1 MAGPAQQQPQSI
13 VIPPGEGR
21 QTYESTALAWKIQN
35 LETTL
40 DGTLKSITGPA
51 ALRITRRAGSL
62 DAGDVATA
70 GAPTTQYWNT
80 GRPHSVFHAGLQAGA
95 ASILLYRFGSK
106 MYRFLGSHGGGASPA
121 DEVILSGL
129 NDPAVPL
136 YPDQYVVM
144 NDQVIWTNGVDRAQ
158 IITYDGSVG
167 DLGYSRKPSP
177 PQIFHP
183 AKPSFEQSFLY
194 FPNAWGYSWP
204 GRIGTP
210 GDVLTGREGALL
222 AGRWYYHV
230 QYEDSYGNLSAFS
243 ARSEAVQLSS
253 NQADPFSRG
262 FTEPDFAEGKVNQ
275 EGSEIDDLT
284 RRFLLKT
291 AGDAP
296 EQTVAVHIYR
306 TPDTFHVDATPRF
319 LARIPGR
326 SQVVF
331 DDNYSDT
338 ELSDPWNEMVDVP
351 VFRVA
356 CAHQGRLIIGNMPGD
371 PGLVRRSEPG
381 FAGTFGRQEF
391 VYPDTGGS
399 EVTALTSHGGLLLA
413 FTDSCVYSLTDF
425 GNPVPL
431 TQGIGCVAPRSIQS
445 LRNGTL
451 VWLGRDGFYGMDMN
465 GGVTR
470 LSATIDKVM
479 RRDVNRALL
488 RLAVATVDADT
499 GEYRCALAPAGSIYN
514 RRIMCF
520 DGTFWRRLDM
530 GVHFADL
537 TTTDDWRQYV
547 VGIGT
552 DVEKEVDITLTDG
565 SGTELDFSRVFVLG
579 HETGDYQPP
588 ARQVVYRS
596 AWMKSSIDGLTPTN
610 VRSMYIGLLD
620 AWNGTATIKAY
631 RNGSWK
637 KHVSMDDLRLVG
649 PDDGSDVVTDIAGSA
664 VIGTASAHEPRL
676 YWREVPVDIRNAN
689 SWAFEVVID
698 GEPLS
703 GLGRMHIAAFAFD
716 ISLASGGTPRGRVP
730 RRNDQ

>member
-51 ALRITRRAGSL
+51 ALRITRRHWIPDPADL
-62 DAGDVATA
+62 TEEINDASNVAAA

-80 GRPHSVFHAGLQAGA
+80 DRPHSVFHAGLQAGS

-106 MYRFLGSHGGGASPA
+106 MYRFLGSHGGSASPP
-121 DEVILSGL
+121 DEVILDGL
-129 NDPAVPL
+129 SDPAVPL

-158 IITYDGSVG
+158 IITYDGKAG
-167 DLGYSRKPSP
+167 NLGYDKKPSP

-210 GDVLTGREGALL
+210 GDVLAGREGALL

-230 QYEDSYGNLSAFS
+230 QYEDVYGNLSAFS

-291 AGDAP
+291 AGEATDD
-296 EQTVAVHIYR
+296 TIAVHIYR
-306 TPDTFHVDATPRF
+306 TPDTFHVDSTPRL
-319 LARIPGR
+319 LARIPGK

-331 DDNYSDT
+331 DDNHSDT
-338 ELSDPWNEMVDVP
+338 ELGDPWQETVDVP

-356 CAHQGRLIIGNMPGD
+356 CAHQGRLVIGNFPGD

-391 VYPDTGGS
+391 VYPDTSGA
-399 EVTALTSHGGLLLA
+399 EITALASHGGLLLA
-413 FTDSCVYSLTDF
+413 FTNSCVYSLSDF
-425 GNPVPL
+425 GNGAIDSGYRVCRASVDSGASQRRAGL
-431 TQGIGCVAPRSIQS
+431 A
-445 LRNGTL
+445 GT
-451 VWLGRDGFYGMDMN
+451 
-465 GGVTR
+465 
-470 LSATIDKVM
+470 
-479 RRDVNRALL
+479 RRLL
-488 RLAVATVDADT
+488 RYVD
-499 GEYRCALAPAGSIYN
+499 G
-514 RRIMCF
+514 
-520 DGTFWRRLDM
+520 W
-530 GVHFADL
+530 
-537 TTTDDWRQYV
+537 
-547 VGIGT
+547 
-552 DVEKEVDITLTDG
+552 
-565 SGTELDFSRVFVLG
+565 
-579 HETGDYQPP
+579 
-588 ARQVVYRS
+588 
-596 AWMKSSIDGLTPTN
+596 
-610 VRSMYIGLLD
+610 
-620 AWNGTATIKAY
+620 
-631 RNGSWK
+631 
-637 KHVSMDDLRLVG
+637 
-649 PDDGSDVVTDIAGSA
+649 
-664 VIGTASAHEPRL
+664 
-676 YWREVPVDIRNAN
+676 
-689 SWAFEVVID
+689 
-698 GEPLS
+698 
-703 GLGRMHIAAFAFD
+703 
-716 ISLASGGTPRGRVP
+716 
-730 RRNDQ
+730 

>member
-1 MAGPAQQQPQSI
+1 

-40 DGTLKSITGPA
+40 DGTLKSVTGPA
-51 ALRITRRAGSL
+51 ALRITRRVEGL
-62 DAGDVATA
+62 NAGDVAAA

-80 GRPHSVFHAGLQAGA
+80 GRPHSIFHAGLQSGS

-106 MYRFLGSHGGGASPA
+106 LYRFLGSHGGSAAPA
-121 DEVILSGL
+121 DEVILTGL
-129 NDPAVPL
+129 SDPAVPL
-136 YPDQYVVM
+136 YPDQYVTM
-144 NDQVIWTNGVDRAQ
+144 NGQVIWTNGVDRAQ
-158 IITYDGSVG
+158 IITYDGTAG
-167 DLGYSRKPSP
+167 DLGYSKKPSA
-177 PQIFHP
+177 PQVFHP

-210 GDVLTGREGALL
+210 GDILAGREGALL
-222 AGRWYYHV
+222 AGRWYYYV

-253 NQADPFSRG
+253 NQADPFSG
-262 FTEPDFAEGKVNQ
+262 ATDKKDVSNQ

-296 EQTVAVHIYR
+296 SQTAAVHVYR

-319 LARIPGR
+319 LARIPGK

-338 ELSDPWNEMVDVP
+338 ELSDPWKPTVDVP
-351 VFRVA
+351 IFRVA
-356 CAHQGRLIIGNMPGD
+356 CAHQGRLIIGNIPGD
-371 PGLVRRSEPG
+371 TGLVRRSEPG
-381 FAGTFGRQEF
+381 FAGTFGEAEF
-391 VYPDTGGS
+391 VYPDTSGS
-399 EVTALTSHGGLLLA
+399 EITALASHGGLLLA
-413 FTDSCVYSLTDF
+413 FTESCVYSLSDF
-425 GNPVPL
+425 ANPTPL
-431 TQGIGCVAPRSIQS
+431 TRGIGCTAPRSIQS

-451 VWLGRDGFYGMDMN
+451 VWLGRDGFYGMTMT
-465 GGVTR
+465 GAVTR
-470 LSATIDKVM
+470 VSAAIDKVM
-479 RRDVNRALL
+479 RREINRSML
-488 RLAVATVDADT
+488 RLAVSTVDAET
-499 GEYRCALAPAGSIYN
+499 GEYRCALTPAGSIYN
-514 RRIMCF
+514 RLLLCF

-530 GVHFADL
+530 GIHFADL

-552 DVEKEVDITLTDG
+552 DVEKESDVTLTDG
-565 SGTELDFSRVFVLG
+565 TGTELDFSRVFVLG
-579 HETGDYQPP
+579 HETKDYAPP
-588 ARQVVYRS
+588 SRQVVYRS
-596 AWMKSSIDGLTPTN
+596 AWMKSSADGLTPTN

-620 AWNGTATIKAY
+620 AWNGTATIRIY

-637 KHVSMDDLRLVG
+637 RHVAMDDLRLIG
-649 PDDGSDVVTDIAGSA
+649 PDDGSAIVTDIAGAA
-664 VIGTASAHEPRL
+664 VIGAASAHEPRL

-689 SWAFEVVID
+689 SWAFEVVIE
-698 GEPLS
+698 GEPLRD
-703 GLGRMHIAAFAFD
+703 LGRIHIAAFAFD
-716 ISLASGGTPRGRVP
+716 ISLASGGSPRGRVP

>member
-40 DGTLKSITGPA
+40 DGTLKSVTGPA
-51 ALRITRRAGSL
+51 ALRITRRVEGL
-62 DAGDVATA
+62 NAGDVAAA

-80 GRPHSVFHAGLQAGA
+80 GRPHSIFHAGLQSGS

-106 MYRFLGSHGGGASPA
+106 LYRFLGSHGGSAAPA
-121 DEVILSGL
+121 DEVILTGL
-129 NDPAVPL
+129 SDPAVPL
-136 YPDQYVVM
+136 YPDQYVTM
-144 NDQVIWTNGVDRAQ
+144 NGQVIWTNGVDRAQ
-158 IITYDGSVG
+158 IITYDGTAG
-167 DLGYSRKPSP
+167 DLGYSKKPSA
-177 PQIFHP
+177 PQVFHP

-210 GDVLTGREGALL
+210 GDILAGREGALL
-222 AGRWYYHV
+222 AGRWYYYV

-253 NQADPFSRG
+253 NQADPFSG
-262 FTEPDFAEGKVNQ
+262 ATDKKDVSNQ

-296 EQTVAVHIYR
+296 SQTAAVHVYR

-319 LARIPGR
+319 LARIPGK

-338 ELSDPWNEMVDVP
+338 ELSDPWKPTVDVP
-351 VFRVA
+351 IFRVA
-356 CAHQGRLIIGNMPGD
+356 CAHQGRLIIGNIPGD
-371 PGLVRRSEPG
+371 TGLVRRSEPG
-381 FAGTFGRQEF
+381 FAGTFGEAEF
-391 VYPDTGGS
+391 VYPDTSGS
-399 EVTALTSHGGLLLA
+399 EITALASHGGLLLA
-413 FTDSCVYSLTDF
+413 FTESCVYSLSDF
-425 GNPVPL
+425 ANPTPL
-431 TQGIGCVAPRSIQS
+431 TRGIGCTAPRSIQS

-451 VWLGRDGFYGMDMN
+451 VWLGRDGFYGMTMT
-465 GGVTR
+465 GAVTR
-470 LSATIDKVM
+470 VSAAIDKVM
-479 RRDVNRALL
+479 RREINRSML
-488 RLAVATVDADT
+488 RLAVSTVDAET
-499 GEYRCALAPAGSIYN
+499 GEYRCALTPAGSIYN
-514 RRIMCF
+514 RLLMCF

-530 GVHFADL
+530 GIHFADL

-552 DVEKEVDITLTDG
+552 DVEKESDVTLTDG
-565 SGTELDFSRVFVLG
+565 TGTELDFSRVFVLG
-579 HETGDYQPP
+579 HETKDYAPP
-588 ARQVVYRS
+588 SRQVVYRS
-596 AWMKSSIDGLTPTN
+596 AWMKSSADGLTPTN

-620 AWNGTATIKAY
+620 AWNGTATIRIY

-637 KHVSMDDLRLVG
+637 RHVAMDDLRLIG
-649 PDDGSDVVTDIAGSA
+649 PDDGSAIVTDIAGAA
-664 VIGTASAHEPRL
+664 VIGAASAHEPRL

-689 SWAFEVVID
+689 SWAFEVVIE
-698 GEPLS
+698 GEPLRD
-703 GLGRMHIAAFAFD
+703 LGRIHIAAFAFD
-716 ISLASGGTPRGRVP
+716 ISLASGGSPRGRVP

>member
-40 DGTLKSITGPA
+40 DGTLKSVTGPA
-51 ALRITRRAGSL
+51 ALRITRRVEGL
-62 DAGDVATA
+62 NAGDVAAA

-80 GRPHSVFHAGLQAGA
+80 GRPHSIFHAGLQSGS

-106 MYRFLGSHGGGASPA
+106 LYRFLGSHGGSAAPA
-121 DEVILSGL
+121 DEVILTGL
-129 NDPAVPL
+129 SDPAVPL
-136 YPDQYVVM
+136 YPDQYVTM
-144 NDQVIWTNGVDRAQ
+144 NGQVIWTNGVDRAQ
-158 IITYDGSVG
+158 IITYDGTAG
-167 DLGYSRKPSP
+167 DLGYSKKPSA
-177 PQIFHP
+177 PQVFHP

-210 GDVLTGREGALL
+210 GDILAGREGALL
-222 AGRWYYHV
+222 AGRWYYYV

-253 NQADPFSRG
+253 NQADPFSG
-262 FTEPDFAEGKVNQ
+262 ATDKKDVSNQ

-296 EQTVAVHIYR
+296 SQTAAVHVYR

-319 LARIPGR
+319 LARIPGK

-338 ELSDPWNEMVDVP
+338 ELSDPWKPTVDVP
-351 VFRVA
+351 IFRVA
-356 CAHQGRLIIGNMPGD
+356 CAHQGRLIIGNIPGD
-371 PGLVRRSEPG
+371 TGLVRRSETG
-381 FAGTFGRQEF
+381 FAGTFGEAEF
-391 VYPDTGGS
+391 VYPDTSGS
-399 EVTALTSHGGLLLA
+399 EITALASHGGLLLA
-413 FTDSCVYSLTDF
+413 FTESCVYSLSDF
-425 GNPVPL
+425 ANPTPL
-431 TQGIGCVAPRSIQS
+431 TRGIGCTAPRSIQS
-445 LRNGTL
+445 LRDGTL
-451 VWLGRDGFYGMDMN
+451 VWLGRDGFYGMTMT
-465 GGVTR
+465 GAVTR
-470 LSATIDKVM
+470 VSAAIDKVM
-479 RRDVNRALL
+479 RREINRSML
-488 RLAVATVDADT
+488 RLAVSTVDAET
-499 GEYRCALAPAGSIYN
+499 GEYRCALTPAGSIYN
-514 RRIMCF
+514 RLLMCF

-530 GVHFADL
+530 GIHFADL

-552 DVEKEVDITLTDG
+552 DVEKESDVTLTDG
-565 SGTELDFSRVFVLG
+565 TGTELDFSRVFVLG
-579 HETGDYQPP
+579 HETKDYAPP
-588 ARQVVYRS
+588 SRQVVYRS
-596 AWMKSSIDGLTPTN
+596 AWMKSSADGLTPTN

-620 AWNGTATIKAY
+620 AWNGTATIRIY

-637 KHVSMDDLRLVG
+637 RHVAMDDLRLIG
-649 PDDGSDVVTDIAGSA
+649 PDDGSDIVTDIAGAA
-664 VIGTASAHEPRL
+664 VIGAASAHEPRL

-689 SWAFEVVID
+689 SWAFEVVIE
-698 GEPLS
+698 GEPLRD
-703 GLGRMHIAAFAFD
+703 LGRIHIAAFAFD
-716 ISLASGGTPRGRVP
+716 ISLASGGSPRGRVP

>member
-40 DGTLKSITGPA
+40 DGTLKSVTGPA

-62 DAGDVATA
+62 NPGDVAAA

-80 GRPHSVFHAGLQAGA
+80 DRPHSIFHAGLQSGS

-106 MYRFLGSHGGGASPA
+106 LYRFLGSHGGSASPA
-121 DEVILSGL
+121 DEVILTGL
-129 NDPAVPL
+129 SDPAVPL
-136 YPDQYVVM
+136 YPDQYVTM
-144 NDQVIWTNGVDRAQ
+144 NGQVIWTNGVDRAQ
-158 IITYDGSVG
+158 IITYDGTAG
-167 DLGYSRKPSP
+167 DLGYSKKPSA
-177 PQIFHP
+177 PQVFHP

-210 GDVLTGREGALL
+210 GDILAGREGALL
-222 AGRWYYHV
+222 AGRWYYYV

-253 NQADPFSRG
+253 NQADPFSG
-262 FTEPDFAEGKVNQ
+262 ATDKKDVSNQ

-296 EQTVAVHIYR
+296 PQTAAVHVYR

-319 LARIPGR
+319 LARIPGK

-338 ELSDPWNEMVDVP
+338 ELSDPWKPTVDVP
-351 VFRVA
+351 IFRVA
-356 CAHQGRLIIGNMPGD
+356 CAHQGRLIIGNIPGD
-371 PGLVRRSEPG
+371 TGLVRRSEPG
-381 FAGTFGRQEF
+381 FAGTFGEAEF
-391 VYPDTGGS
+391 VYPDTSGS
-399 EVTALTSHGGLLLA
+399 EITALASHGGLLLA
-413 FTDSCVYSLTDF
+413 FTESCVYSLSDF
-425 GNPVPL
+425 ANPIPL
-431 TQGIGCVAPRSIQS
+431 TRGIGCTAPRSIQS

-451 VWLGRDGFYGMDMN
+451 VWLGRDGFYGMTMT
-465 GGVTR
+465 GAVTR
-470 LSATIDKVM
+470 VSAAIDKVM
-479 RRDVNRALL
+479 RREINRAML
-488 RLAVATVDADT
+488 RLAVSTVDAET
-499 GEYRCALAPAGSIYN
+499 GEYRCALTPAGSIYN
-514 RRIMCF
+514 RLLLCF

-530 GVHFADL
+530 GIHFADL

-547 VGIGT
+547 VGVGT
-552 DVEKEVDITLTDG
+552 DVEKESDVTLTDG
-565 SGTELDFSRVFVLG
+565 TGTELDFSRVFVLG
-579 HETGDYQPP
+579 HETKDYAPP
-588 ARQVVYRS
+588 SRQVVYRS
-596 AWMKSSIDGLTPTN
+596 AWMKSSADGLTPTN

-620 AWNGTATIKAY
+620 AWNGTATIRIY

-637 KHVSMDDLRLVG
+637 RHVAMDDLRLIG
-649 PDDGSDVVTDIAGSA
+649 PDDGSAIVTDIAGAA
-664 VIGTASAHEPRL
+664 VIGAASAHEPRL

-689 SWAFEVVID
+689 SWAFEVVIE
-698 GEPLS
+698 GEPLRD
-703 GLGRMHIAAFAFD
+703 LGRIHIAAFAFD
-716 ISLASGGTPRGRVP
+716 ISLASGGSPRGRVP

>member
-40 DGTLKSITGPA
+40 DGTLKSVTGPA

-62 DAGDVATA
+62 NPGDVAAA

-80 GRPHSVFHAGLQAGA
+80 DRPHSIFHAGLQSGS

-106 MYRFLGSHGGGASPA
+106 LYRFLGSHGGSAAPA
-121 DEVILSGL
+121 DEVILTGL
-129 NDPAVPL
+129 SDPAVPL
-136 YPDQYVVM
+136 YPDQYVTM
-144 NDQVIWTNGVDRAQ
+144 NGQVIWTNGVDRAQ
-158 IITYDGSVG
+158 IITYDGTAG
-167 DLGYSRKPSP
+167 DLGYSKKPSA
-177 PQIFHP
+177 PQVFHP

-210 GDVLTGREGALL
+210 GDILAGREGALL
-222 AGRWYYHV
+222 AGRWYYYV

-253 NQADPFSRG
+253 NQADPFSG
-262 FTEPDFAEGKVNQ
+262 ATDKKDVSNQ

-296 EQTVAVHIYR
+296 PQTAAVHVYR

-319 LARIPGR
+319 LARIPGK

-338 ELSDPWNEMVDVP
+338 ELSDPWKPTVDVP
-351 VFRVA
+351 IFRVA
-356 CAHQGRLIIGNMPGD
+356 CAHQGRLIIGNIPGD
-371 PGLVRRSEPG
+371 TGLVRRSEPG
-381 FAGTFGRQEF
+381 FAGTFGEAEF
-391 VYPDTGGS
+391 VYPDTSGS
-399 EVTALTSHGGLLLA
+399 EITALASHGGLLLA
-413 FTDSCVYSLTDF
+413 FTESCVYSLSDF
-425 GNPVPL
+425 ANPTPL
-431 TQGIGCVAPRSIQS
+431 TRGIGCTAPRSIQS

-451 VWLGRDGFYGMDMN
+451 VWLGRDGFYGMTMT
-465 GGVTR
+465 GAVTR
-470 LSATIDKVM
+470 VSAAIDKVM
-479 RRDVNRALL
+479 RREINRAML
-488 RLAVATVDADT
+488 RLAVSTVDAET
-499 GEYRCALAPAGSIYN
+499 GEYRCALTPAGSIYN
-514 RRIMCF
+514 RLLLCF

-530 GVHFADL
+530 GIHFADL

-552 DVEKEVDITLTDG
+552 DVEKESDVTLTDG
-565 SGTELDFSRVFVLG
+565 TGTELDFSRVFVLG
-579 HETGDYQPP
+579 HETKDYAPP
-588 ARQVVYRS
+588 SRQVVYRS
-596 AWMKSSIDGLTPTN
+596 AWMKSSADGLTPTN

-620 AWNGTATIKAY
+620 AWNGTATIRIY

-637 KHVSMDDLRLVG
+637 RHVAMDDLRLIG
-649 PDDGSDVVTDIAGSA
+649 PDDGSAIVTDIAGAA
-664 VIGTASAHEPRL
+664 VIGAASAHEPRL

-689 SWAFEVVID
+689 SWAFEVVIE
-698 GEPLS
+698 GEPLRD
-703 GLGRMHIAAFAFD
+703 LGRIHIAAFAFD
-716 ISLASGGTPRGRVP
+716 ISLASGGSPRGRVP